1 LDRKFSALVFG
12 GTGAT
17 GSFVVKN
24 LLKNDNCSLVV
35 VFTRKPALKSLNNK
49 KIKNI
54 VLDSFLD
61 LTETVDLWKDIDVVF
76 NCIGTT
82 RSRAGGAIPF
92 IEIEYGISLE
102 IARMAEKENIEYM
115 SLVSAQGANHNSI
128 AVNFIHPLLYI
139 NTMGR
144 KEQTIVKDY
153 KFKCATIFKPGM
165 LIRLQKKTPYFEKI
179 SEFFNFGLRVDMLA
193 NAMVNEFELNFN
205 QNNKGIFYYTGNEAI
220 KKLT

>member
-1 LDRKFSALVFG
+1 MNRKFNALVFG

-24 LLKNDNCSLVV
+24 LLQNDNCSSVV
-35 VFTRKPALKSLNNK
+35 VFSRKPVLKGLNNK

-54 VLDSFLD
+54 ILDSFLD
-61 LTETVDLWKDIDVVF
+61 LSRTEDSWNNIDVVF

-102 IARMAEKENIEYM
+102 IARMAERENIEYI
-115 SLVSAQGANHNSI
+115 SLVSAQGANHNSF

-139 NTMGR
+139 KTMGR
-144 KEQTIVKDY
+144 KEQTIVKDH

-165 LIRLQKKTPYFEKI
+165 LIRLQKETPFFEKI

-205 QNNKGIFYYTGNEAI
+205 QNNKGIHYYTGNEAI

>member
-1 LDRKFSALVFG
+1 MNKHFKAMVFG

-17 GSFVVKN
+17 GSKLVN
-24 LLKNDNCSLVV
+24 ILLNKDNCNSVTV
-35 VFTRKPALKSLNNK
+35 IGRKKISDDLHSH
-49 KIKNI
+49 KIKN
-54 VLDSFLD
+54 VTLDSLSD
-61 LTETVDLWKDIDVVF
+61 LSITSDCWKDIDVVF

-102 IARMAEKENIEYM
+102 IARMAERENIEYI
-115 SLVSAQGANHNSI
+115 SLVSAQGANHNSF

-139 NTMGR
+139 KTMGR
-144 KEQTIVKDY
+144 KEQTIVKDH

-165 LIRLQKKTPYFEKI
+165 LIRLQKETPFFEKI

-205 QNNKGIFYYTGNEAI
+205 QNNKGIHYYTGNEAI